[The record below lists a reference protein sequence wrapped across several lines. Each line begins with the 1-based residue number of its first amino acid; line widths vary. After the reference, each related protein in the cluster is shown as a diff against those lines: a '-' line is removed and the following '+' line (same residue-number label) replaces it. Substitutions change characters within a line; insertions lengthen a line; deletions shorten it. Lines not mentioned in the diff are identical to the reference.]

1 MFSEEQNPEPE
12 KRNSGRTGPTS
23 TAGREKSAR
32 NATRHGMCATT
43 LIMLGEVEED
53 WLELLQ
59 TWLDGYQNPEENS
72 LLYTFVLKTAQAE
85 WHRLRVQREFDF
97 HMLGHG
103 LGPIA
108 AWEPHEVKNHDLIL
122 RTSPPPNAA
131 SSANTASSNTTGKPI
146 TSHPNHSPNP
156 NPLQSPC
163 PNAATSIAKPA
174 NPWTTTATTTR
185 PHPTGNPNPSSPASI
200 RPTTPLANRGQGRN
214 IAAGTNAPPAPVF
227 ISSLWHSA
235 MAESSRT
242 TCWRRLRGGDL
253 AEVDEV
259 RELMRLRG
267 PHWHRCLTRQSRLFA
282 VQFGRWGKRF
292 ARKIGDGGAEG
303 FDGLALNGLASA
315 VQV

>member
-1 MFSEEQNPEPE
+1 MFSDEQNPEPE

-108 AWEPHEVKNHDLIL
+108 AWEPHEVKNYDLIL
-122 RTSPPPNAA
+122 RYLTAAERRFQREYRMLEHHWKTHHKQKPAPDPEPDLAPEPMPECRYINSETGESVDDYGNHYPPPPDW
-131 SSANTASSNTTGKPI
+131 KPQPI
-146 TSHPNHSPNP
+146 IPGVYPPDH
-156 NPLQSPC
+156 
-163 PNAATSIAKPA
+163 
-174 NPWTTTATTTR
+174 
-185 PHPTGNPNPSSPASI
+185 PASQ
-200 RPTTPLANRGQGRN
+200 PWPGEK
-214 IAAGTNAPPAPVF
+214 
-227 ISSLWHSA
+227 H
-235 MAESSRT
+235 
-242 TCWRRLRGGDL
+242 RRR
-253 AEVDEV
+253 
-259 RELMRLRG
+259 
-267 PHWHRCLTRQSRLFA
+267 H
-282 VQFGRWGKRF
+282 
-292 ARKIGDGGAEG
+292 
-303 FDGLALNGLASA
+303 
-315 VQV
+315 